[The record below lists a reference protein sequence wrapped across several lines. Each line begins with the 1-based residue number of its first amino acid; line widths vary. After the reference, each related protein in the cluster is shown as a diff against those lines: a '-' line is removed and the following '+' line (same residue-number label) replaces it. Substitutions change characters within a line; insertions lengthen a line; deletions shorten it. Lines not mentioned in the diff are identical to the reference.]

1 MLKGHVFKEQV
12 FGNQIYAL
20 TNDTFLNGLC
30 GIFDYKENMQMSVSE
45 NKITVKSGCILIK
58 GRTLEEDTYTEILAD
73 TDSAYCKLVIEIDL
87 DKENTDTVFKQ
98 AQYTIVKSTLNYP
111 NLTQND
117 IVANNS
123 GIYQYEL
130 ARFKTGSNGITDFK
144 DMRTFLNY
152 RLIFGQVIDECDSVI
167 LEIKDKL
174 ASVEDGSIFVL
185 KEQGK
190 GLSTNDFT
198 NVLLQK
204 LNGIATNANNYVH
217 PNKAGYKHIPERW
230 KRRKNIK
237 MVKRRNSLLGR

>member
-30 GIFDYKENMQMSVSE
+30 GVFDYKENMKMDVSG
-45 NKITVKSGCILIK
+45 NKITIRSGCVLIK

-123 GIYQYEL
+123 GVYQYEL
-130 ARFKTGSNGITDFK
+130 ARFKTGSNGISEFQDK
-144 DMRTFLNY
+144 RTFLNY
-152 RLIFGQVIDECDSVI
+152 KLIYGQIISEYESV
-167 LEIKDKL
+167 LAELKNKL
-174 ASVEDGSIFVL
+174 ASVENGSLFVL
-185 KEQGK
+185 KEAGK

-198 NVLLQK
+198 NALLQK

-217 PNKAGYKHIPERW
+217 PNWSGYRHIPA
-230 KRRKNIK
+230 RRKCRKSIK
-237 MVKRRNSLLGR
+237 MGIGWSSLLGR

>member
-45 NKITVKSGCILIK
+45 NKITVKSGCICIK

-87 DKENTDTVFKQ
+87 DKENTDTTFKQ

-130 ARFKTGSNGITDFK
+130 ARFKTSSNGITDFK

-152 RLIFGQVIDECDSVI
+152 KLIYGQIISEYESVL
-167 LEIKDKL
+167 LELKNKL
-174 ASVEDGSIFVL
+174 ASVENGSLFVL

-190 GLSTNDFT
+190 GLSTNNFT
-198 NVLLQK
+198 NALLQK

-217 PNKAGYKHIPERW
+217 PDSDGYKHIPA
-230 KRRKNIK
+230 RRKCRK
-237 MVKRRNSLLGR
+237 SVEMGSRWNSLLGR

>member
-45 NKITVKSGCILIK
+45 NKITVKSGCVLIK
-58 GRTLEEDTYTEILAD
+58 GRPLEEDTYTEILAD

-130 ARFKTGSNGITDFK
+130 ARFKTGSNGISEFK
-144 DMRTFLNY
+144 DMRTFLTY
-152 RLIFGQVIDECDSVI
+152 KLIYGQIMSEYESV
-167 LEIKDKL
+167 LAELKSKL
-174 ASVEDGSIFVL
+174 ASVENGSLFVL
-185 KEQGK
+185 KETGK

-198 NVLLQK
+198 NALLQK

-217 PNKAGYKHIPERW
+217 PDRAGYRHIPAR
-230 KRRKNIK
+230 RRSRKNTK
-237 MVKRRNSLLGR
+237 MGSRRSSLLGR